1 MDSIAKRLIALR
13 EKYNFSQSDIARQ
26 IGVTPALISA
36 YENQER
42 KPSLDK
48 LVALADIFHVSTDYI
63 LGRSV
68 KIDSSVMVNVD
79 GLSDK
84 QIEIIRNIISEFKS
98 DSFLTKK
105 KWFYED
111 LYEVVCKCGLKT
123 FLNSTKYY

>member
-1 MDSIAKRLIALR
+1 MESIAKRLIALR

-84 QIEIIRNIISEFKS
+84 QIQIIRNIISEFKS

-105 KWFYED
+105 R
-111 LYEVVCKCGLKT
+111 
-123 FLNSTKYY
+123 

>member
-1 MDSIAKRLIALR
+1 MESIAKRLIALR
-13 EKYNFSQSDIARQ
+13 EKYNFSQTDIARQ

-84 QIEIIRNIISEFKS
+84 QIEIIRNIISEFKG

-105 KWFYED
+105 
-111 LYEVVCKCGLKT
+111 
-123 FLNSTKYY
+123 N